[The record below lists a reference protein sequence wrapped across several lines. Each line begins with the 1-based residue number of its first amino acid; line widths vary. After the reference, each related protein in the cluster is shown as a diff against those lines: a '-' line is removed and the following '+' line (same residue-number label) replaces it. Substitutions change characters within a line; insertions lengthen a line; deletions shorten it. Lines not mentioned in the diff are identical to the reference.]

1 LVRKIKGSNKITI
14 GRSAEAVPSVATF
27 FELVKN
33 NLLYPILGLVAILL
47 LSGGFFLWN
56 YFDKKNEEKAS
67 ILFFQAY
74 QIFKESKQK
83 EASLEEPSKLF
94 QTIIKEYPRTSASE
108 LSFFYLG
115 NCQFVMKKF
124 DEAIDAYNN
133 FLGKVFSQPQLTLL
147 AYDSL
152 GYCYEEKKDYKKALE
167 YFQKTIT
174 PSPGLGESGYLNAGR
189 CFEALGDSEGSLN
202 IYKKF
207 LLEFPDSSKKSFIQE
222 KIKGIELKSGPA
234 SDVAKKSH

>member
-1 LVRKIKGSNKITI
+1 MVRKIRGTKKFTI
-14 GRSAEAVPSVATF
+14 GRSAEVASSVTPF

-33 NLLYPILGLVAILL
+33 KVLYLILGLVAILL
-47 LSGGFFLWN
+47 LSGGGFLWN
-56 YFDKKNEEKAS
+56 YFDKKNEERAS
-67 ILFFQAY
+67 ILFYQAY
-74 QIFKESKQK
+74 QTFKESKQK
-83 EASLEEPSKLF
+83 EASLEEPMKLF
-94 QTIIKEYPRTSASE
+94 QTIIKDYPKTSASE

-124 DEAIDAYNN
+124 DEAMDAYNK
-133 FLGKVFSQPQLTLL
+133 FLEKVSSQPQLALL

-174 PSPGLGESGYLNAGR
+174 PHPGLGESGYLNAGR

-207 LLEFPDSSKKSFIQE
+207 LLEFPDSSQKSFIQE
-222 KIKGIELKSGPA
+222 KIKGIELKNGPA
-234 SDVAKKSH
+234 KGVAKKSH

>member
-1 LVRKIKGSNKITI
+1 
-14 GRSAEAVPSVATF
+14 VPSVTPLF
-27 FELVKN
+27 KLVQN
-33 NLLYPILGLVAILL
+33 NLVYPILGLVAILL

-67 ILFFQAY
+67 TLFYHAY
-74 QIFKESKQK
+74 QTFKESKQK
-83 EASLEEPSKLF
+83 EASLEEPMKLF
-94 QTIIKEYPRTSASE
+94 QTIIKDYPRTSASE

-124 DEAIDAYNN
+124 DEAIDAYNK
-133 FLGKVFSQPQLTLL
+133 FLEKVSSQPQLALL

-174 PSPGLGESGYLNAGR
+174 PHPGLGETGYLNAGR
-189 CFEALGDSEGSLN
+189 CFEALGDSEGSLT

-207 LLEFPDSSKKSFIQE
+207 LLEFPDSSQKSFIQE

>member
-14 GRSAEAVPSVATF
+14 GRSAQTAPSANPYV
-27 FELVKN
+27 ELARN
-33 NLLYPILGLVAILL
+33 NFLYFLLGLVAILL

-67 ILFFQAY
+67 TLFYKAY
-74 QIFKESKQK
+74 QTFKESKQK
-83 EASLEEPSKLF
+83 EASLEVPLKLF
-94 QTIIKEYPRTSASE
+94 QTIIKDYPRTSAGE

-124 DEAIDAYNN
+124 DEAIDAYNK
-133 FLGKVFSQPQLTLL
+133 FLESFSSQPQLALL

-174 PSPGLGESGYLNAGR
+174 PHPGLGEIGYLNVGR
-189 CFEALGDSEGSLN
+189 CFEARGDSEGSLN

-207 LLEFPDSSKKSFIQE
+207 LLEFPDSSQKSFIQD
-222 KIKGIELKSGPA
+222 KIKGIELKYGQA
-234 SDVAKKSH
+234 SDVGKISH

>member
-1 LVRKIKGSNKITI
+1 LVRKIKGSNKITF
-14 GRSAEAVPSVATF
+14 GRSAEAVPSATPF

-33 NLLYPILGLVAILL
+33 NLLYPILVLVAILL

-67 ILFFQAY
+67 TLFYQAY

-83 EASLEEPSKLF
+83 EVSLEEPMKLF
-94 QTIIKEYPRTSASE
+94 QTIIKDYPRTSASE

-124 DEAIDAYNN
+124 DEAIDAYNK
-133 FLGKVFSQPQLTLL
+133 FLEKVFSQPQLALL

-174 PSPGLGESGYLNAGR
+174 PHPGLGENGYLNAGR

-202 IYKKF
+202 LYKKF
-207 LLEFPDSSKKSFIQE
+207 LLEFPDSSQKSFIQE
-222 KIKGIELKSGPA
+222 KIKGIELKRVLT
-234 SDVAKKSH
+234 SDVEKKSH